1 MNANDTSDN
10 KDDIRVG
17 HVIFSSINLLLKY
30 IMMCYRPKK
39 LRICLVAKS
48 KGVARGGQM
57 GQQPHPGM
65 SLPHLGGAAGQ
76 RWGSRFSGQLKKS
89 YKDN

>member
-1 MNANDTSDN
+1 M
-10 KDDIRVG
+10 
-17 HVIFSSINLLLKY
+17 
-30 IMMCYRPKK
+30 
-39 LRICLVAKS
+39 AKPL

-76 RWGSRFSGQLKKS
+76 RWGSRFSGQVKNHIRIIEKSVLKEIKFT
-89 YKDN
+89 NLFNLI

>member
-1 MNANDTSDN
+1 MKISHF
-10 KDDIRVG
+10 K
-17 HVIFSSINLLLKY
+17 INVE
-30 IMMCYRPKK
+30 ITT
-39 LRICLVAKS
+39 

>member
-1 MNANDTSDN
+1 M
-10 KDDIRVG
+10 
-17 HVIFSSINLLLKY
+17 Y
-30 IMMCYRPKK
+30 
-39 LRICLVAKS
+39 

-89 YKDN
+89 YKDNWKISFKGDKIYKFV